1 MKSGLE
7 LENRR
12 DGDVSLAV
20 ILIRPDY
27 HTDLA
32 PLVHIV
38 AVDGGVGFDKFCEV
52 RIFVITLGNECATE
66 FAIF

>member
-7 LENRR
+7 SLENKR

-20 ILIRPDY
+20 NRPDY
-27 HTDLA
+27 HTDIA
-32 PLVHIV
+32 PAVHMA
-38 AVDGGVGFDKFCEV
+38 AVDVGVGFDKFCEV
-52 RIFVITLGNECATE
+52 CIFVITLGNECATE